1 MNMKQFKINKL
12 IAGLLCGVLLF
23 SACNKDVPDPVP
35 NPRPQPGTGLT
46 IGDII
51 TRDTNFSYLLASVN
65 RVGLADALF
74 TNTNNFTVF
83 APPNAVFR
91 GFLAAQG
98 LPTGISTIQAI
109 PLTTLSPLINYHVLG
124 YKVAAAN
131 IPETFPNQLNHS
143 MFALPGAPAPF
154 VRAPLFPSRRGSSA
168 WVNNVPVVQADVQ
181 ASNGV
186 IHVIGGLALPTYTVT
201 AIATPPGPKSVNTLS
216 EMIKTD
222 TTLSF
227 LAAAIAR
234 ADAGQVGMN
243 RLDSVLNLAYGP
255 NLTVFAP
262 NNNAFRALLTALG
275 VPPVEGSIGALDPQ
289 IVRAIVSYHVLGVR
303 AFSPNLPA
311 TPTPVPTLLTA
322 AIPGTTVS
330 VSTAGVKG
338 LANPTTSNFTST
350 NRNVLNGVA
359 HVIDQVLRFQ

>member
-12 IAGLLCGVLLF
+12 IAGLLCAVLLF

-35 NPRPQPGTGLT
+35 IPRPEPGPGLT

-51 TRDTNFSYLLASVN
+51 TRDTSFSYLLRCVN
-65 RVGLADALF
+65 RVGLSDGLF
-74 TNTNNFTVF
+74 TSTNNFTVF

-91 GFLAAQG
+91 GFMAALG
-98 LPTGISTIQAI
+98 MPTRITYLDTI
-109 PLTTLSPLINYHVLG
+109 PLTTLAPLINYHVLG
-124 YKVAAAN
+124 YKVPASS
-131 IPETFPNQLNHS
+131 ISETFPNQLTHS

-154 VRAPLFPSRRGSSA
+154 VRAPLFPSRRGTSA
-168 WVNNVPVVQADVQ
+168 WVNNVPVAQADVQ

-186 IHVIGGLALPTYTVT
+186 IHVIAGMALPTYTVT
-201 AIATPPGPKSVNTLS
+201 AVATPPGPTTVTTLS
-216 EMIKTD
+216 QLIKVD

-227 LAAAIAR
+227 LEAAIAR
-234 ADAGQVGMN
+234 ADEGQVGMN

-275 VPPVEGSIGALDPQ
+275 APPVEGSIGALDPLT
-289 IVRAIVSYHVLGVR
+289 VRAIVSYHVLGTRV
-303 AFSPNLPA
+303 FSPNLPA
-311 TPTPVPTLLTA
+311 TAISVPTLLTA

-338 LANPTTSNFTST
+338 LANPTTSNITSA

>member
-1 MNMKQFKINKL
+1 MNMKQIKINKL
-12 IAGLLCGVLLF
+12 IAGLLCAVLLF

-35 NPRPQPGTGLT
+35 IPRPEPGAGPT

-51 TRDTNFSYLLASVN
+51 TVDTNFSYLLRSVN

-98 LPTGISTIQAI
+98 LPTTIGTIDLIPVSTLA
-109 PLTTLSPLINYHVLG
+109 PLINYHVLG
-124 YKVAAAN
+124 FKVPAAN
-131 IPETFPNQLNHS
+131 ITETFPNQLAHS
-143 MFALPGAPAPF
+143 MFALPGQPPF
-154 VRAPLFPSRRGSSA
+154 IRAPLFPSRRGTNA
-168 WVNNVPVVQADVQ
+168 WVNNVPVVRADVQ

-201 AIATPPGPKSVNTLS
+201 AAAAPVSVTTLS
-216 EMIKTD
+216 QLIKAD

-227 LAAAIAR
+227 LAAAIVR
-234 ADAGQVGMN
+234 ADSGQKGMN
-243 RLDSVLNLAYGP
+243 SLDTVMQLAYGP

-262 NNNAFRALLTALG
+262 NNNAFRGLLTFLG
-275 VPPVEGSIGALDPQ
+275 LPASTAAFNFLPVQ
-289 IVRAIVSYHVLGVR
+289 TVRAIVSYHGLGTRV
-303 AFSPNLPA
+303 FSPNLPA

-338 LANPTTSNFTST
+338 LANPTTSNITSA
-350 NRNVLNGVA
+350 NRNVLNGVV
-359 HVIDQVLRFQ
+359 HVIDQVLLFQ